1 MIQVVWTSR
10 SWSKK
15 FSGLPTS
22 YIGKDGIERS
32 FTPDM
37 ASDPAFSSIVLTFS
51 DSYFEPNVSPV
62 SVSLNLKASKE
73 IGKNLKASFFVHRLW
88 DYNPRYRT
96 HLNTETRRWVIPFF
110 GAEVQMK
117 W

>member
-1 MIQVVWTSR
+1 M
-10 SWSKK
+10 
-15 FSGLPTS
+15 
-22 YIGKDGIERS
+22 
-32 FTPDM
+32 
-37 ASDPAFSSIVLTFS
+37 
-51 DSYFEPNVSPV
+51 EPNVSPV